1 MNGIQSSYSK
11 LAFVALLLASHV
23 AMAQV
28 EPNAQLRPRVLV
40 STDIGGSDPDDY
52 QSLIHLLLYA
62 DAIEIEGLIS
72 SPPHKGRLKHIVE
85 VLRAYEA
92 DYPKLKAN
100 SGKTFPKPDKLRSV
114 SVQGATDIAPKKG
127 WSSSTDG
134 SRMIVKRAKANDQ
147 RPLWVLVW
155 GSLTDVA
162 QAIHDDP
169 TIKSKLRVYSIGS
182 WNTRQD
188 QSARDYVFKNHPDL
202 WWIEC
207 DTTFRGMYIGGEQK
221 GEWGNLEFVR
231 QHVRGHGALGDLFW
245 KKKRDIKMGD
255 TPSLLYL
262 LNGSPDNPTADHWG
276 GKFEATMHGPNYWT
290 DDKTK
295 SLQEGNRPGAKT
307 VNRWRVDYLKDWKD
321 RMDWLQ

>member
-23 AMAQV
+23 TMAQV
-28 EPNAQLRPRVLV
+28 EYDAQLRPRVLV

-62 DAIEIEGLIS
+62 EAIEIEGLIS
-72 SPPHKGRLKHIVE
+72 SPPHKGRKKHIEE
-85 VLRAYEA
+85 VLRAYET
-92 DYPKLKAN
+92 DYVKLQAN
-100 SGKTFPKPDKLRSV
+100 PGKTFPKPDALRSV
-114 SVQGATDIAPKKG
+114 SVQGATDVAPKKG

-134 SRMIVKRAKANDQ
+134 SRLIVKRANASDE
-147 RPLWVLVW
+147 RPLWVLVC
-155 GSLTDVA
+155 GSMTDVA
-162 QAIHDDP
+162 QAIYDDP
-169 TIKSKLRVYSIGS
+169 AIKSKLRVYSIGS

-188 QSARDYVFKNHPDL
+188 QSARDYVFTNHPDL

-221 GEWGNLEFVR
+221 GEFGNVEFVR

-262 LNGSPDNPTADHWG
+262 LHGPPDDPTADHWG
-276 GKFEATMHGPNYWT
+276 GAFQKTDHGP
-290 DDKTK
+290 
-295 SLQEGNRPGAKT
+295 S
-307 VNRWRVDYLKDWKD
+307 
-321 RMDWLQ
+321 